1 MIALRSDSLVFET
14 TAGDL
19 VPCSVE
25 SVVVELIGDASSNLD
40 PAMLRQAAAAVLHYF
55 RTELDKTHVTVGE
68 FAEALSR
75 VLRSFGLEVKPNGPE
90 EAEVVAANPANQRA
104 VTTAAELDLGQ
115 LAAEPGESSELF
127 FYSQLRAAMNDRLA
141 KAPQV
146 VRCSGL
152 RRCVKRLAGARK
164 WSSRCQKIEEQ
175 VVDYIRSC
183 VSRERRDHP
192 CTLVVR

>member
-14 TAGDL
+14 TAGEL

-25 SVVVELIGDASSNLD
+25 SVVIELIGDGSTQLD
-40 PAMLRQAAAAVLHYF
+40 PALLRQAAAAVLHYF
-55 RTELDKTHVTVGE
+55 RTEQDKTHVTVGE

-75 VLRSFGLEVKPNGPE
+75 VLRTFGLEVKPNGPA
-90 EAEVVAANPANQRA
+90 EAKVAAA
-104 VTTAAELDLGQ
+104 TAKVVPTAEELDLGQ
-115 LAAEPGESSELF
+115 LAAEPGGSSELF
-127 FYSQLRAAMNDRLA
+127 FYAQLRAAMSDRLS

-152 RRCVKRLAGARK
+152 RRCVKRLAGARN
-164 WSSRCQKIEEQ
+164 WSPRCQKIEEQ

-183 VSRERRDHP
+183 VSSAPRQHP